1 MQEKTRRRLVTFL
14 IVFFIVFGVGAIF
27 STYIYDNSAAGIGRL
42 IGELVG
48 AAILPVLIAIP
59 ARRTTYAPAVV
70 LVVAAV
76 AVGIINTPKLIE
88 SIDAR
93 RGMKELSAVRD
104 PSEIEQALK
113 KNPSN
118 KFLQLMAGA
127 AKLAQETDLATA
139 KLLAEIEPPALGKDI
154 NFATATRADLQAYL
168 NDLRTAETN
177 ATAAMPRFDALVKK
191 ERDDVES
198 LTRSLN
204 ISDDLSRNLLT
215 GVDNRQTIFSA
226 LVSRRMAAQAELYRA
241 LARYIAFLVEQYGNY
256 TVKPNGQFE
265 FRDSSVVVGF
275 NVAANAVKAAAKRV
289 AELEVEGK
297 QLTKSQ
303 QKGWERFRST
313 K

>member
-14 IVFFIVFGVGAIF
+14 IVFFIVLGVGAIF

-139 KLLAEIEPPALGKDI
+139 KLLAEIEPPALGKNI

-168 NDLRTAETN
+168 NDLRTAEAN

-198 LTRSLN
+198 LSRSLN
-204 ISDDLSRNLLT
+204 IRDDLSRNLLT

-226 LVSRRMAAQAELYRA
+226 FVSRRMAAQAELYRA
-241 LARYIAFLVEQYGNY
+241 LARYIGVLVEQYGNY

-265 FRDSSVVVGF
+265 FRDSSVVAGF
-275 NVAANAVKAAAKRV
+275 NVAANAVKAAANRV
-289 AELEVEGK
+289 AELNVEGK

>member
-1 MQEKTRRRLVTFL
+1 MHEKNRRRLVTFL
-14 IVFFIVFGVGAIF
+14 IGFFIVLGVGAIF
-27 STYIYDNSAAGIGRL
+27 STYIYENSAAGIGRL

-48 AAILPVLIAIP
+48 AAILPALIAIP

-127 AKLAQETDLATA
+127 AKLAKETDR
-139 KLLAEIEPPALGKDI
+139 
-154 NFATATRADLQAYL
+154 ATATRADLQAYL

-177 ATAAMPRFDALVKK
+177 AAAAMPRFDALVKK

-198 LTRSLN
+198 LSRSLN
-204 ISDDLSRNLLT
+204 
-215 GVDNRQTIFSA
+215 V
-226 LVSRRMAAQAELYRA
+226 
-241 LARYIAFLVEQYGNY
+241 
-256 TVKPNGQFE
+256 
-265 FRDSSVVVGF
+265 
-275 NVAANAVKAAAKRV
+275 
-289 AELEVEGK
+289 
-297 QLTKSQ
+297 
-303 QKGWERFRST
+303 
-313 K
+313 

>member
-1 MQEKTRRRLVTFL
+1 
-14 IVFFIVFGVGAIF
+14 
-27 STYIYDNSAAGIGRL
+27 
-42 IGELVG
+42 
-48 AAILPVLIAIP
+48 AIP

-76 AVGIINTPKLIE
+76 AVGVINTPKLIE

-93 RGMKELSAVRD
+93 RGMKELSALRD

-118 KFLQLMAGA
+118 KILQPMARA

-139 KLLAEIEPPALGKDI
+139 KLLAEIEPPALGKNI

-177 ATAAMPRFDALVKK
+177 ATAAMPRFDAVVKK

-198 LTRSLN
+198 LSRSLN
-204 ISDDLSRNLLT
+204 IRDDLSRN
-215 GVDNRQTIFSA
+215 NRQTIFSA
-226 LVSRRMAAQAELYRA
+226 FVSRMMAAKAELYRA
-241 LARYIAFLVEQYGNY
+241 LARYIAVLVEQYGNY

-289 AELEVEGK
+289 AELDVEGK

>member
-1 MQEKTRRRLVTFL
+1 MQEKNRRRLVTFL
-14 IVFFIVFGVGAIF
+14 IVFFIVLGVGAIF
-27 STYIYDNSAAGIGRL
+27 STYIYGNSAAGIGRL

-48 AAILPVLIAIP
+48 AAILPALIAIP

-93 RGMKELSAVRD
+93 RGMKELSTVRD

-127 AKLAQETDLATA
+127 AKLAQETDRATA

-154 NFATATRADLQAYL
+154 NFATRADLQAYL

-177 ATAAMPRFDALVKK
+177 AAAAMPRFDALVKK

-198 LTRSLN
+198 LSRSLN
-204 ISDDLSRNLLT
+204 VSDDLRRNLLT

-226 LVSRRMAAQAELYRA
+226 FTSRMMAAQAELYRA
-241 LARYIAFLVEQYGNY
+241 LAKYIEVLVEQYGNY
-256 TVKPNGQFE
+256 TVEPNGQFE

-275 NVAANAVKAAAKRV
+275 NVVANAVKAAAKRV
-289 AELEVEGK
+289 AELDVEGK

-303 QKGWERFRST
+303 QKGWERFRSM